1 MDNVD
6 FFLCALESEIED
18 GEKKSR
24 FICRNFETE
33 QNRHYKM
40 ILIGLLVKE
49 KGKRI
54 LTQSEFLDIRLQ
66 CLFFLNIYLFG

>member
-33 QNRHYKM
+33 QNRHYEM

-49 KGKRI
+49 KG
-54 LTQSEFLDIRLQ
+54 FLLKVSCWI
-66 CLFFLNIYLFG
+66 